1 MENAAAMKAEGR
13 AMGADPQMA
22 NATCHQVPLSFLR
35 SGEEAQVVKVR
46 GKEELQRH
54 LETLGFVPGA
64 QIKAVSQASGN
75 MIVEVKGAQ
84 VALSQQVAMKVITSA
99 SV

>member
-1 MENAAAMKAEGR
+1 MENVAAMKAEGR

-35 SGEEAQVVKVR
+35 SGEEARVVKVR
-46 GKEELQRH
+46 GKEE

-75 MIVEVKGAQ
+75 MIVEVKGTQ
-84 VALSQQVAMKVITSA
+84 VALSQQVAMKIITSA